1 MTVLTMPAIFIIGDS
16 TVEDNKPPFRGWGWA
31 LPGMA
36 AEGVVVKNHALS
48 GRSSKSFLNEG
59 LFDRA
64 RAEMAAGDLLLIQ
77 FGHND
82 EKDDAERHTDP
93 QGDFLWYLNLYC
105 DTAIAH
111 GAQPV
116 LLTPVSRRYFAGPDS
131 VLYTHGEYAPAVRS
145 LARWRCLPLI
155 DLEDASR
162 RLYLSLG
169 EEKAAELFVRL
180 APGEHP
186 DFPDGHDD
194 HTHFNAHGA
203 QVICGLVAEGLKAD
217 ERTRAFVR

>member
-1 MTVLTMPAIFIIGDS
+1 MSTIFIIGDS

-31 LPGMA
+31 LPPLA
-36 AEGVVVKNHALS
+36 AEGVSVRNHALS
-48 GRSSKSFLNEG
+48 GRSSKSFLKEG
-59 LFDRA
+59 LFDPVR
-64 RAEMAAGDLLLIQ
+64 EGMQPGDLLLVQ

-105 DTAIAH
+105 DTAIAK
-111 GAQPV
+111 GARPV

-169 EEKAAELFVRL
+169 EEKAAALFVRL
-180 APGEHP
+180 KKGEHP
-186 DFPDGHDD
+186 DFPEGHDD
-194 HTHFNAHGA
+194 HTHFNAQGA
-203 QVICGLVAEGLKAD
+203 LEIARLVAEGLRAD
-217 ERTRAFVR
+217 DRTRAFVR